1 MSPLNAGR
9 PTRSC
14 VVWRFN
20 LCLVVVIVLSVS
32 PVSLLAHEFGAGQG
46 AYKDFLSGN
55 RAVLADNTVLLG
67 LVAAGLLSGIWKPDG
82 FPSLWPFYAGGVVA
96 GAAVGF
102 YGMIPPTLPTYVAV
116 IAVGLLGAAAP
127 QIPTGLVRGIFFVIG
142 LVLTNAVLSGHRISE
157 ITPFAYVGIAFALNV
172 GVVVPAG
179 LVAVSREKLP
189 YGWVAIAWRAVMS
202 WLVAIAVMAMAL
214 MLKSTP

>member
-1 MSPLNAGR
+1 MAH
-9 PTRSC
+9 RSTTT
-14 VVWRFN
+14 
-20 LCLVVVIVLSVS
+20 I
-32 PVSLLAHEFGAGQG
+32 AH
-46 AYKDFLSGN
+46 
-55 RAVLADNTVLLG
+55 RAL
-67 LVAAGLLSGIWKPDG
+67 
-82 FPSLWPFYAGGVVA
+82 
-96 GAAVGF
+96 
-102 YGMIPPTLPTYVAV
+102 V